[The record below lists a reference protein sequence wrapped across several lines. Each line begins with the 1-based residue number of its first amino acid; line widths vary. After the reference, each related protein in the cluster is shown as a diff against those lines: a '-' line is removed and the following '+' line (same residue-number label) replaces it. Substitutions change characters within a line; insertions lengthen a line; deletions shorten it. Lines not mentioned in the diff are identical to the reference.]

1 MAKLTQLI
9 PSEELTVGQIGAI
22 RNMVVKNL
30 LALASKE
37 LSMPVTNLVARDIRP
52 QSDLDWASDTNAT
65 DGLANA
71 AVTTDIWQ
79 FTTDASL
86 HEYLSCI
93 TSASR
98 VMGDQR
104 FVAIY
109 GIRTSR
115 MAMATPLEVQCTLW
129 KLVVG
134 NSIKAIWDSERLNA
148 YQNNIAGFTPSAVVI
163 PQNTQWNIYGYLPS
177 TAAGTILTYTNLEG
191 IVVEPRGKVVS
202 P

>member
-9 PSEELTVGQIGAI
+9 PYEELTVGQVGAI

-37 LSMPVTNLVARDIRP
+37 LKMPTTNLVVRDIRP
-52 QSDLDWASDTNAT
+52 QADLDWASDANAT
-65 DGLANA
+65 DGLAA
-71 AVTTDIWQ
+71 SAVTTDIWQ

-86 HEYLSCI
+86 SGYLSCI
-93 TSASR
+93 VSASR

-109 GIRTSR
+109 GMRDSR
-115 MAMATPLEVQCTLW
+115 MALASPTAPQCTLW

-134 NSIKAIWDSERLNA
+134 NSTKAIWDSEKLQA
-148 YQNNIAGFTPSAVVI
+148 YRNNISGITPSAVII
-163 PQNTQWNIYGYLPS
+163 PQNVQWNIYGYLPDG
-177 TAAGTILTYTNLEG
+177 AGNVVTYVNLEG
-191 IVVEPRGKVVS
+191 IIVEPRGRVVS